1 MPLNALFLLAQ
12 AAAAQGQ
19 PAVDPSIMALIQ
31 GGSSAG
37 IIAVLAVVVKV
48 LFTETRAMMA
58 QIIELQRKAAA
69 DAVESR
75 EKHIAEL
82 MTVRAEHQRQMADLA
97 RDHAAAVERVRD
109 NYDRKIDAV
118 AEQRGD
124 EMRAFVDASGQ
135 MNDALDRLGVTGSAP
150 TTRRPSKDPRR

>member
-12 AAAAQGQ
+12 AAATQGQ

-37 IIAVLAVVVKV
+37 IIAVLAIVVRV
-48 LFTETRAMMA
+48 LFSETRAMMA
-58 QIIELQRKAAA
+58 QIIELQRKAAT
-69 DAVESR
+69 DAIESR

-82 MTVRAEHQRQMADLA
+82 MTVRADHQRQMADLA
-97 RDHAAAVERVRD
+97 RDHATAVERARD
-109 NYDRKIDAV
+109 NYDRKIEAV
-118 AEQRGD
+118 VEQRGE

-135 MNDALDRLGVTGSAP
+135 MNDALDRLGVTGGAP